1 MLNLTYRILEASVKQ
16 NLKKKKA
23 VLFFG
28 SAMYISLNMDKKQA
42 NDYFNQPARRIPCTK
57 YSL

>member
-1 MLNLTYRILEASVKQ
+1 MVNLTYFRGFSEAK
-16 NLKKKKA
+16 LKEKKA